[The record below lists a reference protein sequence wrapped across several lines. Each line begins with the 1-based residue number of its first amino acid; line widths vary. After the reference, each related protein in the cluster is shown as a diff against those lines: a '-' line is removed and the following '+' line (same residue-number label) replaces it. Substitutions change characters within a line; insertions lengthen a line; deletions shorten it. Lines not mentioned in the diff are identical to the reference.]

1 MHAHTCTHAE
11 FREESR
17 LSSGKEQRTAGPE
30 GEGVSVSKQTLG
42 NYAGGEGT
50 VGQLSLNQQCP
61 GFSEVLEHCSEPQ
74 R

>member
-1 MHAHTCTHAE
+1 MCTRTRARMRNLE
-11 FREESR
+11 KKADCLLE
-17 LSSGKEQRTAGPE
+17 KEQRTAGPE

-61 GFSEVLEHCSEPQ
+61 GFF
-74 R
+74 